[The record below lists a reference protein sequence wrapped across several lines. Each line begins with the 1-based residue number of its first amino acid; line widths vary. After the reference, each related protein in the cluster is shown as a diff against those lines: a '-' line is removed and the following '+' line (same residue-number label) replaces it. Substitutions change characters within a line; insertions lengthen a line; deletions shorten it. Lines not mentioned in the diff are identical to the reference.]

1 MHRLSHITIQNY
13 RACRQVSIPIESFTP
28 LVGQNNSGKSTVLKA
43 IQWVLKPASLS
54 ISDFGNKDA
63 PVIVSACIDGISQ
76 EVLD

>member
-1 MHRLSHITIQNY
+1 
-13 RACRQVSIPIESFTP
+13 
-28 LVGQNNSGKSTVLKA
+28 VGQNNSGKSTVLKA